1 MVRSLQSFLMKYA
14 IENHL
19 LYRLQLEYMYENTLC
34 SCCRESIVKEMG
46 SRYMLTDRILE
57 ECLYDSNEEIR
68 EYVRSIIKT

>member
-1 MVRSLQSFLMKYA
+1 MDVLNMFEDKSIQEPL
-14 IENHL
+14 IEL
-19 LYRLQLEYMYENTLC
+19 LYYMYENTLC
-34 SCCRESIVKEMG
+34 SCCREAIVKEMG